1 MLDRRQNE
9 WVGSGIRIG
18 QVRVALT
25 VASFCAARMY
35 TGVEV
40 MRRSAFHGAPLYQ
53 RQCIIA
59 YTENN

>member
-35 TGVEV
+35 TGVE
-40 MRRSAFHGAPLYQ
+40 SCGAARFMVRPS
-53 RQCIIA
+53 I
-59 YTENN
+59 NGSVS